1 MTARKNHYFYRSRI
15 SDKKIR
21 EIVRYFSLDIEVS
34 KISKLTNLSRNTV
47 NIYINKI
54 RVKISNYCEVKTEFK
69 GEIELDES
77 YFGGKKKGDKRGRG
91 VSNKVP
97 VFGILKRKGKVKTQI
112 IKNASITVLKPIIR
126 DLVEKESTIY
136 TDKWKSYN
144 GLVLDGYKHYRINH
158 SKEFAN
164 KNNHINGIENFW
176 GWSKMRLAKFRGLNR
191 KSFIYI

>member
-1 MTARKNHYFYRSRI
+1 MTASENHYFYRSRI

-47 NIYINKI
+47 NTYVNKM

-97 VFGILKRKGKVKTQI
+97 VFGFLKRKGKVKTQT
-112 IKNASITVLKPIIR
+112 IKTPLAKANYKRFSRKR
-126 DLVEKESTIY
+126 EYIY
-136 TDKWKSYN
+136 T
-144 GLVLDGYKHYRINH
+144 
-158 SKEFAN
+158 
-164 KNNHINGIENFW
+164 
-176 GWSKMRLAKFRGLNR
+176 
-191 KSFIYI
+191 

>member
-1 MTARKNHYFYRSRI
+1 MTARQNHYFYRSRI

-47 NIYINKI
+47 NTYVNKI

-91 VSNKVP
+91 V
-97 VFGILKRKGKVKTQI
+97 
-112 IKNASITVLKPIIR
+112 
-126 DLVEKESTIY
+126 
-136 TDKWKSYN
+136 
-144 GLVLDGYKHYRINH
+144 
-158 SKEFAN
+158 
-164 KNNHINGIENFW
+164 
-176 GWSKMRLAKFRGLNR
+176 
-191 KSFIYI
+191 